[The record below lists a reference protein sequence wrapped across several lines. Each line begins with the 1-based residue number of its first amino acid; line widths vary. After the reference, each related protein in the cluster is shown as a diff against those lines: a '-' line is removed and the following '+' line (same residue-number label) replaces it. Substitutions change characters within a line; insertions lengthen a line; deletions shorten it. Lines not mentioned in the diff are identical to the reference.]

1 MLDKAVYSITALGE
15 IAELFTRAYPDKPFE
30 EAQRAAY
37 RIAARLEATGPE
49 RDLAEQTV
57 EKLEWLARE
66 WGEAT
71 VIKVRVDKPLAHWT
85 EVRVDMNRGELRHF
99 AGSSGGR
106 DFPMIPRADALALL
120 REKGAKDA
128 G

>member
-49 RDLAEQTV
+49 RDLAEQTL
-57 EKLEWLARE
+57 EKLEWLARMDE
-66 WGEAT
+66 DG
-71 VIKVRVDKPLAHWT
+71 VDYIGLRIVYSRVL
-85 EVRVDMNRGELRHF
+85 
-99 AGSSGGR
+99 GGYSYSKTR
-106 DFPMIPRADALALL
+106 CGDSTRADTLALL
-120 REKGAKDA
+120 REKGDA
-128 G
+128 DARG

>member
-49 RDLAEQTV
+49 RDLAEQTL
-57 EKLEWLARE
+57 EKLEWLARMDE
-66 WGEAT
+66 DG
-71 VIKVRVDKPLAHWT
+71 VDYIGLRIVYSRVL
-85 EVRVDMNRGELRHF
+85 
-99 AGSSGGR
+99 GGYSYSKTR
-106 DFPMIPRADALALL
+106 CGDSTRAEALALL
-120 REKGAKDA
+120 REKGAGDGKSESQGRRSA
-128 G
+128 P